1 MTNIGINGF
10 GRIGRNFLRAW
21 LENPEKLF
29 TITAVNDLT
38 PIETVTHLLKYDS
51 VLGRLNTPVSHND
64 DTIFV
69 GEYQI
74 KYFSEHNPENI
85 PWAEHNVDIV
95 VESTGFF
102 TDGVKAGA
110 HDARWV
116 VISAPGKNVDYTV
129 VMGVNDDKLDVKN
142 TRIISNASCTTNCLA
157 PVVKTIDDN
166 FTVQHGTMVTVHAYT
181 GDQNLIDGPHA
192 NNRRARSAG
201 LNIVPTSTG
210 AAKAVGLV
218 LPHLQG
224 KLDGYALRVPV
235 PTGSIVDLLVTVEK
249 PVTVETVNNVFK
261 KAAETSMKNII
272 EYTEDEIVSSDIVSN
287 SHSAIF
293 DSKLTWVNDNQL
305 KIAAWYDN
313 EWGYSNRLLDL
324 VNKIVKEK

>member
-1 MTNIGINGF
+1 MTNVGINGF

-21 LENPEKLF
+21 LNNPDKIF
-29 TITAVNDLT
+29 NITAVNDLS

-51 VLGRLNTPVSHND
+51 VLGKLEVSVTHNE

-74 KYFSEHNPENI
+74 KYFSERNPEDI
-85 PWAEHNVDIV
+85 PWSDNSIDIV

-102 TDGVKAGA
+102 TDGLKAGA
-110 HDARWV
+110 HDARWI

-129 VMGVNDDKLDVKN
+129 VMGVNDDKLDIRN
-142 TRIISNASCTTNCLA
+142 NRIISNASCTTNCLA

-166 FTVQHGTMVTVHAYT
+166 FTVLNGTMVTVHAYT
-181 GDQNLIDGPHA
+181 GDQNLIDGPHS

-210 AAKAVGLV
+210 AAKAVGQV

-235 PTGSIVDLLVTVEK
+235 PTGSIVDLLVTVEQ
-249 PVTVETVNNVFK
+249 PVTVEIVNKVFK
-261 KAAETSMKNII
+261 ETAESSMRNII

-287 SHSAIF
+287 PHSAIF
-293 DSKLTWVNDNQL
+293 DSKLTWVDGNRL

-313 EWGYSNRLLDL
+313 EWGYSNRMLDL
-324 VNKIVKEK
+324 VNKISREK